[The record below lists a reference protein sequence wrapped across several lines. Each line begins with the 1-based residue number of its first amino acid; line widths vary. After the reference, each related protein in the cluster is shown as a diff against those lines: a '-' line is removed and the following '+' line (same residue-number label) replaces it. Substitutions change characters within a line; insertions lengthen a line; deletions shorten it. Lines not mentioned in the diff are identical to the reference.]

1 MKTFTT
7 TVKQQIESKTNW
19 MSLGSMLYIIDYSK
33 FLSGLES
40 ETEAENNAYTY
51 WKTKSGIKFQDER
64 SRLAYVNNEFILAEA

>member
-51 WKTKSGIKFQDER
+51 WETKSGIKFQDER
-64 SRLAYVNNEFILAEA
+64 SRQAYVNNKSILAEA